1 MSRLSSTESWST
13 DRKLET
19 QQGKVLPIKFYSRA
33 TLSVARDLL
42 GKVLRVRDGRTWRSG
57 YIVEDEAYLRDDP
70 ACHSYNGLTNRNRSM
85 FKGPG
90 TAYIYCIHQVHC
102 INAVTRP
109 GEAVLIRAIEPIQN
123 IRSSTNGPGRLCRA
137 LGITRDKHDGLSFVD
152 SKGLQIASDGK
163 FAKFGLGV
171 SPRVGISKAVDEPYR
186 FFVEDNLYLS
196 R

>member
-1 MSRLSSTESWST
+1 
-13 DRKLET
+13 
-19 QQGKVLPIKFYSRA
+19 
-33 TLSVARDLL
+33 
-42 GKVLRVRDGRTWRSG
+42 
-57 YIVEDEAYLRDDP
+57 
-70 ACHSYNGLTNRNRSM
+70 M

-90 TAYIYCIHQVHC
+90 TAYIYRIHQVHC

-152 SKGLQIASDGK
+152 SEGLQIASNGE

-171 SPRVGISKAVDEPYR
+171 SARVGMSKAVDEPYR

>member
-1 MSRLSSTESWST
+1 MLELSRLSSTESWST

-70 ACHSYNGLTNRNRSM
+70 ACHSYNGLTKRNQSM

-90 TAYIYCIHQVHC
+90 TAYIYRIHQVHC

-123 IRSSTNGPGRLCRA
+123 IRSSTMVQEGCAELS
-137 LGITRDKHDGLSFVD
+137 GLLETNMTV
-152 SKGLQIASDGK
+152 
-163 FAKFGLGV
+163 
-171 SPRVGISKAVDEPYR
+171 
-186 FFVEDNLYLS
+186 
-196 R
+196 

>member
-1 MSRLSSTESWST
+1 MLELSRLSSTESWSM

-19 QQGKVLPIKFYSRA
+19 RQGKVLPIKFYSRA

-70 ACHSYNGLTNRNRSM
+70 ACHSYNGLTKRNQSM
-85 FKGPG
+85 F
-90 TAYIYCIHQVHC
+90 
-102 INAVTRP
+102 
-109 GEAVLIRAIEPIQN
+109 
-123 IRSSTNGPGRLCRA
+123 
-137 LGITRDKHDGLSFVD
+137 
-152 SKGLQIASDGK
+152 
-163 FAKFGLGV
+163 
-171 SPRVGISKAVDEPYR
+171 KAVDEPYR

>member
-1 MSRLSSTESWST
+1 M
-13 DRKLET
+13 DRNLET
-19 QQGKVLPIKFYSRA
+19 QQGKVLPAKFFTSD

-42 GKVLRVRDGRTWRSG
+42 GKVLRACDGRTWRSG

-90 TAYIYCIHQVHC
+90 TAYVYRIHQVYC
-102 INAVTRP
+102 INVVTRP

-123 IRSSTNGPGRLCRA
+123 VRSSTNGPGRLCRA

-152 SKGLQIASDGK
+152 SKGLQIASNGE